1 MSNIQDLI
9 SGEAPEGRS
18 DAMLEM
24 IYSLIQEAN
33 EMHAGMLV
41 ASANSDQAV
50 FDEYNKLSARFQHT
64 LQVLEPLANA
74 GSSAPGNQWTQ
85 QGEDDSPAQVN
96 LDKDSEARS
105 IDHRLQQIGP
115 LK

>member
-50 FDEYNKLSARFQHT
+50 FDEYNKLSQLDTHIEAIARMRN
-64 LQVLEPLANA
+64 V
-74 GSSAPGNQWTQ
+74 G
-85 QGEDDSPAQVN
+85 
-96 LDKDSEARS
+96 K
-105 IDHRLQQIGP
+105 HRLHLHYYKQ
-115 LK
+115 

>member
-1 MSNIQDLI
+1 MSDIQDFM

-50 FDEYNKLSARFQHT
+50 FDEYNKLSQLDTHIEMAPAERGAARG
-64 LQVLEPLANA
+64 L
-74 GSSAPGNQWTQ
+74 
-85 QGEDDSPAQVN
+85 
-96 LDKDSEARS
+96 
-105 IDHRLQQIGP
+105 
-115 LK
+115 